1 MKMRISNSQV
11 GMWMRCPRQWE
22 FRYIK
27 GLKIPPKGVMVQGSA
42 YHAALRANFENK
54 IESGKDLDQRSVLD
68 AFDKYWN
75 ENVGGKFKSADE
87 EEEFETKDVDWEDKN
102 PGSLKDDGYRLL
114 KLYHKD
120 IAPGIMPIHAE
131 QEITKEIVPG
141 TGFLGY
147 IDLQTEDEIIDFKLK
162 SRAIN
167 PADAER
173 DSQPFSY
180 CYLTGKK
187 KFTFHAAI
195 KKRLPEIQLVEV
207 NKTEEDVEW
216 WVGAV
221 KQIIDQMKAGVC
233 PPNWNGWWCGPKW
246 CGYYDLCKAMR

>member
-180 CYLTGKK
+180 C
-187 KFTFHAAI
+187 
-195 KKRLPEIQLVEV
+195 
-207 NKTEEDVEW
+207 
-216 WVGAV
+216 
-221 KQIIDQMKAGVC
+221 
-233 PPNWNGWWCGPKW
+233 
-246 CGYYDLCKAMR
+246 